1 MNAPACLPLW
11 LVKYAGA
18 PVALVAEVDR
28 AAAARDCESVAPGL
42 AIGDMSALM
51 VGTAKP
57 GVRGIVA
64 SLYASDDAPPRS
76 SRTAKP
82 TPAPIRQRANTVSN
96 GYAPAL
102 RTSTRVRDT
111 SAEREV
117 AFPAFLA
124 ACRTVEM
131 SVDEVRAGRSHVT
144 VDVRHAFWAACDAA
158 GISHQAAAQVSASTD
173 RAVREYRRNGGYQGP
188 DFAGALEAATRSIAR
203 SRGEP

>member
-1 MNAPACLPLW
+1 MTACLPLW

-28 AAAARDCESVAPGL
+28 AAAARDCEGVAPGL

-57 GVRGIVA
+57 GARGIVA
-64 SLYASDDAPPRS
+64 SLYAPQDDALPRS
-76 SRTAKP
+76 SRPA
-82 TPAPIRQRANTVSN
+82 PAPIRQRANTVSN

-111 SAEREV
+111 SAERDI

-131 SVDEVRAGRSHVT
+131 TVDEVRAGRSHVT

>member
-1 MNAPACLPLW
+1 MNATTSCLPLW
-11 LVKYAGA
+11 LVKYGGA
-18 PVALVAEVDR
+18 PVAIVAAVDR
-28 AAAARDCESVAPGL
+28 AAAARDCEGVAPGL

-64 SLYASDDAPPRS
+64 SLYASDDAPP
-76 SRTAKP
+76 A
-82 TPAPIRQRANTVSN
+82 PAPIRQRANTVSN

-102 RTSTRVRDT
+102 RTSARVRDI

-131 SVDEVRAGRSHVT
+131 TVDEVRAGRSHVT
-144 VDVRHAFWAACDAA
+144 VDVRHAFWSACDAA